1 MEKLTLHQ
9 STILGTVQGRRVMAT
24 VRPSQSGLL
33 LPAGRYVLHAPVH
46 NPVYGEVM
54 GIEPVQTPD
63 APATRMNKAVEAP
76 NVAPAAHKTY
86 APAAHKA
93 TAPGAVKFT
102 SPAIKFDSPAIKFD
116 SPAIKYDSP
125 AIKFDSPAIKF
136 DSPAIKF
143 DSGAGGA
150 PQPVLITSRPIAGNS
165 LYVTS
170 GLADLFDAVR
180 MAGGVILVV
189 D

>member
-33 LPAGRYVLHAPVH
+33 LPAGQYVLHAPVH

-54 GIEPVQTPD
+54 GIVPVQTPD
-63 APATRMNKAVEAP
+63 APAMRMNNAVEAP

-86 APAAHKA
+86 APAAHKVA
-93 TAPGAVKFT
+93 APGAV
-102 SPAIKFDSPAIKFD
+102 KFDSPAIKF
-116 SPAIKYDSP
+116 DSP

-150 PQPVLITSRPIAGNS
+150 PQPVVITSRPIAGNS

>member
-1 MEKLTLHQ
+1 
-9 STILGTVQGRRVMAT
+9 MAT

-33 LPAGRYVLHAPVH
+33 LPAGQYVLHAPVH

-63 APATRMNKAVEAP
+63 APAMRMNKAVKAP

-93 TAPGAVKFT
+93 T
-102 SPAIKFDSPAIKFD
+102 I
-116 SPAIKYDSP
+116 DSP

-143 DSGAGGA
+143 DSPAIKFDSPAAIKFDSGAGRA
-150 PQPVLITSRPIAGNS
+150 PQPVVITSRPIAGNS

-189 D
+189 E